1 MYESARLKAAKV
13 NGPFGPL
20 TIADRLSPGT
30 RRWSIRRKAT
40 VIAAVR
46 GGLLSLEEACGRY
59 ALNVEQYV
67 SWQYRIG
74 CYGLAG
80 LRTTRTQFYL
90 INGERQRSP
99 RRSSTNHERRIVF
112 ALATRSQE
120 PAANPINTGHG
131 ARFAVVRPGRE
142 LTEHASSGSGSNPS
156 GDTSTNSLCM
166 DGECCSDVNMAWF
179 ESRTI
184 MCVSG
189 ET

>member
-46 GGLLSLEEACGRY
+46 GGLLSLEEACRRY

-67 SWQYRIG
+67 SWEYRIG

-90 INGERQRSP
+90 INGERQRSL
-99 RRSSTNHERRIVF
+99 RRSSLAPITSEGLCSRWRHDPKNRLRTPLIQDTARALRRCQ
-112 ALATRSQE
+112 TR
-120 PAANPINTGHG
+120 
-131 ARFAVVRPGRE
+131 AR
-142 LTEHASSGSGSNPS
+142 
-156 GDTSTNSLCM
+156 
-166 DGECCSDVNMAWF
+166 
-179 ESRTI
+179 I
-184 MCVSG
+184 
-189 ET
+189 